1 MVKKV
6 LNILLA
12 IEILKKLDLY
22 AYSFQ
27 KLAHSEE
34 TLIKLKYLFF
44 DKDEK
49 LLKKYNEI
57 WKKVKNI
64 MNKEFDSK
72 PLYNEKYLK
81 SKIKSY
87 NGKTNTNLRNN
98 KIRKK
103 GSQYIY
109 LSEC

>member
-27 KLAHSEE
+27 KLTHSEE
-34 TLIKLKYLFF
+34 ILIKLKYLFF

-64 MNKEFDSK
+64 INKEFDSK

-87 NGKTNTNLRNN
+87 NGKTNTNLHNN

-103 GSQYIY
+103 GSQYIC
-109 LSEC
+109 LSEY